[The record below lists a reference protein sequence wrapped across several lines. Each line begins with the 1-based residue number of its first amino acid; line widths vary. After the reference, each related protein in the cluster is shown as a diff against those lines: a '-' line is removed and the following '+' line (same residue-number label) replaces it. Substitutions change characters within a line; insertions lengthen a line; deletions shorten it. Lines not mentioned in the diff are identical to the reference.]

1 MKILVVNGPNL
12 QLLGKRRPEV
22 YGNASLKDLETS
34 LRRRAKGLKA
44 DLVFFQSCVEGELA
58 ERIGNS
64 GQEGFDGIVVN
75 PAAYTHTSVAMRDA
89 IEASGLPAVEVH
101 ISNVHRR
108 EDFRRKSLTAPVCAG
123 QICGLGVKGY
133 ELALEALA
141 DIIGSEKK
149 RKK

>member
-12 QLLGKRRPEV
+12 QLLGKRRPDV
-22 YGNASLKDLETS
+22 YGRATLRDVEAS
-34 LRRRAKGLKA
+34 LRRRAEELDA

-141 DIIGSEKK
+141 DIIGSKRK